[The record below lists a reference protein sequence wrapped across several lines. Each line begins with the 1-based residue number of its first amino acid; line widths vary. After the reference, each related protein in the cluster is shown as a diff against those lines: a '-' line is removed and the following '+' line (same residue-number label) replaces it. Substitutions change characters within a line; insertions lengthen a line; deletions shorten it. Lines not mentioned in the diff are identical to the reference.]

1 MADKR
6 AEIEVGI
13 KGADQVVAE
22 VGRVNQSLAGM
33 GVSGSRAF
41 KEMEGVAKSAL
52 RNIGGEVFR
61 AVVSERSSSRIDS
74 AKVRKILT
82 DEQLAEVVSEVRS
95 TSVSLFD
102 L

>member
-1 MADKR
+1 MQIVDQL
-6 AEIEVGI
+6 
-13 KGADQVVAE
+13 GALNAQI
-22 VGRVNQSLAGM
+22 
-33 GVSGSRAF
+33 
-41 KEMEGVAKSAL
+41 SAL
-52 RNIGGEVFR
+52 SEQAEAIKKILRDSGAGEYRGEVFR
-61 AVVSERSSSRIDS
+61 ADVSERSSSRIDS

>member
-1 MADKR
+1 MQIVDQL
-6 AEIEVGI
+6 
-13 KGADQVVAE
+13 GALNAQI
-22 VGRVNQSLAGM
+22 
-33 GVSGSRAF
+33 
-41 KEMEGVAKSAL
+41 SAL
-52 RNIGGEVFR
+52 NQQAEAIKKILRDSGAGEYRGEVFR

-74 AKVRKILT
+74 TKVRKILT